1 MDKNK
6 TAGAKKS
13 AKKTAAKGA
22 EKTAAKGAAKSA
34 TKAGKRLQY
43 GALPYR
49 AGDDGLKVMLVTSR
63 ETKRWVIPKGWPMKD
78 RKPHVAAKREAFEE
92 AGVRGQIGKRPI
104 GTFEYP
110 KRLKS
115 QATVT
120 CKVEVFPLK
129 VREEAETWPER
140 GEREG
145 RWFSPDEAAG
155 VVAEAELRAIIRKL
169 PELLGRGSP
178 PRRFEPPG
186 QPA

>member
-13 AKKTAAKGA
+13 AKKGALKGAQKSAAKA
-22 EKTAAKGAAKSA
+22 AAKR
-34 TKAGKRLQY
+34 AGKRLQY

-78 RKPHVAAKREAFEE
+78 RKPHAAAKREAFEE
-92 AGVRGQIGKRPI
+92 AGVRGEIGKRSI
-104 GTFEYP
+104 GTFKYD
-110 KRLKS
+110 KRLNS
-115 QATVT
+115 EATVT

-155 VVAEAELRAIIRKL
+155 VVAEAELREIIRKL
-169 PELLGRGSP
+169 PELVETRKP
-178 PRRFEPPG
+178 V
-186 QPA
+186 PAA

>member
-13 AKKTAAKGA
+13 PKKSAR
-22 EKTAAKGAAKSA
+22 KGAAKSA
-34 TKAGKRLQY
+34 AKSAVKRAEQRLQY
-43 GALPYR
+43 GALPYKR

-92 AGVRGQIGKRPI
+92 AGVRGEIGKRPI

-120 CKVEVFPLK
+120 CKVEVFPLN

-155 VVAEAELRAIIRKL
+155 VVAEAELREIIRRL
-169 PELLGRGSP
+169 PELVETRK
-178 PRRFEPPG
+178 
-186 QPA
+186 PAPAA

>member
-6 TAGAKKS
+6 VTGAKKS
-13 AKKTAAKGA
+13 VAKSVAKS
-22 EKTAAKGAAKSA
+22 AAKSA
-34 TKAGKRLQY
+34 AKGIEKRLQY
-43 GALPYR
+43 GALPYKR
-49 AGDDGLKVMLVTSR
+49 VGGDGLEVMLVTSR

-78 RKPHVAAKREAFEE
+78 RKPHAAAKREAFEE
-92 AGVRGQIGKRPI
+92 AGVRGEIGKRSI
-104 GTFEYP
+104 GTFEYA

-120 CKVEVFPLK
+120 CKVEVFPLN

-155 VVAEAELRAIIRKL
+155 VVAEAELREIIRKL
-169 PELLGRGSP
+169 PELVEARKP
-178 PRRFEPPG
+178 V
-186 QPA
+186 PAA

>member
-13 AKKTAAKGA
+13 AKKGV
-22 EKTAAKGAAKSA
+22 EKTAAQGAITGTAKQA
-34 TKAGKRLQY
+34 AKRLQY
-43 GALPYR
+43 GALPYKR
-49 AGDDGLKVMLVTSR
+49 ADGDGLKVMLVTSR

-78 RKPHVAAKREAFEE
+78 RKPHAAAKREAFEE
-92 AGVRGQIGKRPI
+92 AGVRGEIGKRPI
-104 GTFEYP
+104 GSFEYD

-129 VREEAETWPER
+129 VRDQAETWPER

-145 RWFSPDEAAG
+145 RWFSPAEAAE
-155 VVAEAELRAIIRKL
+155 VVAEAELREIIRKL
-169 PELLGRGSP
+169 PELVGP
-178 PRRFEPPG
+178 KV
-186 QPA
+186 PAAPAI

>member
-1 MDKNK
+1 MAWGK
-6 TAGAKKS
+6 
-13 AKKTAAKGA
+13 AARTDEGY
-22 EKTAAKGAAKSA
+22 G
-34 TKAGKRLQY
+34 LQY
-43 GALPYR
+43 AALPWR
-49 AGDDGLKVMLVTSR
+49 EAGRGREVLLVTSR
-63 ETKRWVIPKGWPMKD
+63 DTGRWVIPKGWPMKKKAPPD
-78 RKPHVAAKREAFEE
+78 AAAREAFEE

-120 CKVEVFPLK
+120 CKVEVFPLN

-155 VVAEAELRAIIRKL
+155 VVAEAELREIIRKL
-169 PELLGRGSP
+169 PELV
-178 PRRFEPPG
+178 E
-186 QPA
+186 AKA

>member
-13 AKKTAAKGA
+13 AKKGALKGA
-22 EKTAAKGAAKSA
+22 QKRAAKGAAKSA
-34 TKAGKRLQY
+34 AKIAAKRAGKRLQY

-78 RKPHVAAKREAFEE
+78 RKPHAAAKREAFEE
-92 AGVRGQIGKRPI
+92 AGVRGEIGKRPI
-104 GTFEYP
+104 GTFRYD
-110 KRLKS
+110 KRLNS
-115 QATVT
+115 EATVT

-155 VVAEAELRAIIRKL
+155 VVAEAELREIIRKL
-169 PELLGRGSP
+169 PELVEARK
-178 PRRFEPPG
+178 
-186 QPA
+186 PAPAA

>member
-13 AKKTAAKGA
+13 AKKSARKS
-22 EKTAAKGAAKSA
+22 AAKGAAKVA
-34 TKAGKRLQY
+34 AKRAGKRLQY
-43 GALPYR
+43 GALPYKR
-49 AGDDGLKVMLVTSR
+49 ADGDALKVMLVTSR

-78 RKPHVAAKREAFEE
+78 RKPHAAAKREAFEE
-92 AGVRGQIGKRPI
+92 AGVRGEIGKRPI

-120 CKVEVFPLK
+120 CKVEVFPLQ
-129 VREEAETWPER
+129 VRDQAETWPER

-155 VVAEAELRAIIRKL
+155 VVAEAELREIIRKL
-169 PELLGRGSP
+169 PELVETRK
-178 PRRFEPPG
+178 
-186 QPA
+186 PASAA